1 MPMTTPILWIIGFVW
16 VFFGLWLYMFSRWKD
31 NVLCKA
37 FTTLGPVLLALY
49 ALVQQPSTPAWVL
62 FVSVVL
68 FLVADILINSTL
80 LPGVL
85 VFLLG
90 HIGLIVRC
98 FLLGS
103 TWLSLLVPAVL
114 GCALMAFVYRRQ
126 LKAMGPLSIALL
138 VYVAVLF
145 GMVSSI
151 LSLVQVQG
159 LSLQTASAA
168 LGALL
173 FLASDLLLGDIIVT
187 QRKSRTKD
195 CWVMYLYEIA
205 VLLLVL
211 SVFPV

>member
-1 MPMTTPILWIIGFVW
+1 MLSPFRWLCPLGFLWI
-16 VFFGLWLYMFSRWKD
+16 FFGLWLYMFSRWKD
-31 NVLCKA
+31 RIPCKV
-37 FTTLGPVLLALY
+37 FTTAGPVLLALAG
-49 ALVQQPSTPAWVL
+49 ALRQPSDHSWAL
-62 FVSVVL
+62 FAAAFL
-68 FLVADILINSTL
+68 FLLADIFINLSL

-103 TWLSLLVPAVL
+103 SWAALLVPAVL
-114 GCALMAFVYRRQ
+114 GCAFTAFVYRRQ
-126 LKAMGPLSIALL
+126 LKGMGPLAIALL

-145 GMVSSI
+145 GMVGGI
-151 LSLVQVQG
+151 LSLVHVQG
-159 LSLQTASAA
+159 LSLQTVSAA

-187 QRKSRTKD
+187 GCKTRTKD

-205 VLLLVL
+205 VLLLAL
-211 SVFPV
+211 APFAA

>member
-1 MPMTTPILWIIGFVW
+1 MNLTLWLLGFAWIL
-16 VFFGLWLYMFSRWKD
+16 FGLWLYMFSKWKD

-37 FTTLGPVLLALY
+37 LTTLGPVLLAGY
-49 ALVQQPSTPAWVL
+49 ALVQQPDTPGWAL
-62 FVSVVL
+62 FISAVL
-68 FLVADILINSTL
+68 FLVADILINSSL

-103 TWLSLLVPAVL
+103 SWAALLIPAVL
-114 GCALMAFVYRRQ
+114 GCALMAFVYRRR
-126 LKAMGPLSIALL
+126 LKAMGPLAVALL

-145 GMVSSI
+145 GMVNSI

-159 LSLQTASAA
+159 LSLQTVSAA

-173 FLASDLLLGDIIVT
+173 FMASDLLLGDIIVT
-187 QRKSRTKD
+187 GRKSRTKD
-195 CWVMYLYEIA
+195 CWVMYLYEFA

-211 SVFPV
+211 APFAA